1 MRILYLMERKNSK
14 YIKAIIQSAL
24 SLIGIIYI
32 PASIVLDCSSVFL
45 TGEEVLLG
53 SSAGELMAG
62 KDCNSD
68 KAEDGTAV
76 AVAVTNGNIMWI
88 GSSGGGV

>member
-1 MRILYLMERKNSK
+1 M
-14 YIKAIIQSAL
+14 L
-24 SLIGIIYI
+24 SLGLVSFYI

-45 TGEEVLLG
+45 TGVEVLLG

-68 KAEDGTAV
+68 KAVDGTAV

>member
-1 MRILYLMERKNSK
+1 M
-14 YIKAIIQSAL
+14 
-24 SLIGIIYI
+24 
-32 PASIVLDCSSVFL
+32 
-45 TGEEVLLG
+45 LLG

-88 GSSGGGV
+88 GSSGGGVWEVSAVPGCSTTGANADCNKALARSDEHG